1 MAAKKSGTAKPAKN
15 AKSKPA
21 AKASK
26 PVAGK
31 AVKAKSPAAK
41 KSVAKQS
48 SMKKPTMKKPAMKKP
63 AKVAAKAKP
72 SKPAK
77 AAPKP
82 KAASAPKRMP
92 GVPAGSHTVTPYM
105 VVSSAAQAL
114 DFYKQVFG
122 AIEKYRMASPDGQ
135 HVWHAEFSIGDT
147 SLMIGDDAPEM
158 SGGSRDPNK
167 LGQSSV
173 TLHLYVAD
181 VDTWMNRAAA
191 AGCSVIMPPQDM
203 FWGDRMGK
211 LKDPFGHDWS
221 VATMQKEMSPQEI
234 IDAGNKFFANMAP
247 CPEQG
252 ASAEG

>member
-1 MAAKKSGTAKPAKN
+1 MAEKKSGKAKPAKSAK
-15 AKSKPA
+15 AKSA
-21 AKASK
+21 AKATK
-26 PVAGK
+26 PVASK
-31 AVKAKSPAAK
+31 AAK
-41 KSVAKQS
+41 TKKSAPKKPVAKLPTA
-48 SMKKPTMKKPAMKKP
+48 KKPIVKKP

-72 SKPAK
+72 SK

-82 KAASAPKRMP
+82 KAVAAPKRMP

-147 SLMIGDDAPEM
+147 ALMIGDDAPEM
-158 SGGSRDPNK
+158 TGGSRDPNK

-221 VATMQKEMSPQEI
+221 VATQQNEMSPQEI
-234 IDAGNKFFANMAP
+234 IDAGNKFFANMPP

-252 ASAEG
+252 ASAAS